1 MLTNKIVLMLVIVL
15 AVLVFLGN
23 MLWTSF
29 FGGAS
34 LF

>member
-1 MLTNKIVLMLVIVL
+1 MRWVLLVIVL

-29 FGGAS
+29 FGGTS